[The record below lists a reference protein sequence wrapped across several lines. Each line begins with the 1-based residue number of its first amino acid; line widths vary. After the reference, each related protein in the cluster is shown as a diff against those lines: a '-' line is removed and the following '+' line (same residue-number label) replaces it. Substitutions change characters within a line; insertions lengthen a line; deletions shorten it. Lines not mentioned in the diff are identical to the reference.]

1 MKRLLLLAL
10 SAALIFAIFP
20 GSAFAIEA
28 DSKEFDAFLK
38 EIGWEK
44 QDYIDYL
51 NEKEYSLEEFGTVD
65 ELGTPLSEE
74 AILPVLTK
82 YELTRDELNDLL
94 ITNGDIEK
102 DQDVLDGEYI
112 IFSEDLADYVDFYM
126 NEGKGTP
133 ITDESLRQF
142 IEVYGFESKEELE
155 EFLNEYDD
163 SIENYETIEALEE
176 AVDNYIFNSGFD
188 LEGLFNELGLTS
200 EEIERL
206 ETHLNTLPIET
217 PAFQERASA
226 IADRMMMIGEFDS
239 ADDLSAEEIAEIMDI
254 FSDLLD
260 LFDLNNQYFL
270 VKGTDKKEI
279 NLSTLLALETLNGY
293 NLLIEIYNTQGTFLA
308 DIILTAEMFGDEII
322 KETGKDIK
330 EAEETVVLAPVA
342 PAAPTSKTPATV
354 NVPVKQTIQGGRLPD
369 TASDYAANTFAGL
382 TLALLGVVLF
392 RRFKAQ
398 GI

>member
-10 SAALIFAIFP
+10 SAALVFAIFP

-82 YELTRDELNDLL
+82 YELTRDELNALL
-94 ITNGDIEK
+94 VKNGEIEK
-102 DQDVLDGEYI
+102 GSDVLKSESI
-112 IFSEDLADYVDFYM
+112 IFAEELDYYVDFYLDGG
-126 NEGKGTP
+126 NETS
-133 ITDESLRQF
+133 ISDEALQQF
-142 IEVYGFESKEELE
+142 IEEYGFESKEELE
-155 EFLNEYDD
+155 ALLNEYGD
-163 SIENYETIEALEE
+163 SIENYESIEALEE
-176 AVDNYIFNSGFD
+176 AVALYMIFGFE
-188 LEGLFNELGLTS
+188 LEGLFEELGLTS

-254 FSDLLD
+254 FSDLLE
-260 LFDLNNQYFL
+260 LFDLNTQYFL

-279 NLSTLLALETLNGY
+279 SLSTLLALETLNGY

-330 EAEETVVLAPVA
+330 EAEETVILAPVA